1 MYKSPGITI
10 FPTRPKT
17 TSLRGRVVK
26 ERIVGGS
33 KDVDYMAITTQLFA
47 DWTGKF
53 IDTENSLAKFHLY
66 LSTVPG
72 GRFTEYLT

>member
-1 MYKSPGITI
+1 VNTFAIYKSPGVLVYT
-10 FPTRPKT
+10 TQPKT
-17 TSLRGRVVK
+17 TSLRGRAVK
-26 ERIVGGS
+26 ECVSGNNKDIDFIS
-33 KDVDYMAITTQLFA
+33 KTTTVYA

-72 GRFTEYLT
+72 G